1 MTNTPPPARAA
12 AGVSRRGF
20 LTRTAATAAAALAA
34 GACSAGGDGAAD
46 PDLDGATVAAGIE
59 RVAFDSYDT
68 IRTSLLKGR
77 FGAEEPG
84 AIATFVVTAA
94 DQHHKAMEAW
104 GAVLAAGGR
113 PAETG
118 PDRTLK
124 PVADIAVT
132 RLTDVVGVARL
143 ALQVEDYASQ
153 AYLKLLPTL
162 RNPDTVRL
170 AAQVLVVD
178 QQHQAVLRYLLG
190 LYPIGSGMKDPATP
204 GDFAFAP
211 ADPQPSLVT
220 G

>member
-1 MTNTPPPARAA
+1 VTSTP
-12 AGVSRRGF
+12 AGAGGGLSRRGF
-20 LTRTAATAAAALAA
+20 LAGTAATAGAALAA
-34 GACSAGGDGAAD
+34 GACSGGGGGAAH
-46 PDLDGATVAAGIE
+46 PDLDGATVAAGME
-59 RVAFDSYDT
+59 RVAFDTYDT
-68 IRTSLLKGR
+68 IHTLLLKGR

-84 AIATFVVTAA
+84 AIVTFVVTAA

-124 PVADIAVT
+124 PVVDIAVT

-162 RNPDTVRL
+162 GNPDTVRL
-170 AAQVLVVD
+170 AAQILVVD
-178 QQHQAVLRYLLG
+178 QQHQAVLRYILG
-190 LYPIGSGMKDPATP
+190 LYPVGSGLTEPAKP

-211 ADPQPSLVT
+211 ADPQPSLIT